1 MKYQSLNVLN
11 RRNPLSE
18 DAVTQVAT
26 MLNNSGANRKQ
37 RRKLEKALTK
47 TQNIMEHAQRR
58 VDRSSF
64 KEYQNNLDVMMVRFY
79 SVLGIVLKSH
89 YNFEETE
96 DKEQISEMFETLN
109 CYLEEY
115 RDVSLEDLVRMCYET
130 TGIELQATH

>member
-1 MKYQSLNVLN
+1 MKYQSLKVLN
-11 RRNPLSE
+11 QRNPLSE
-18 DAVTQVAT
+18 DAVTQVAA

>member
-11 RRNPLSE
+11 KSNLLTE
-18 DAVTQVAT
+18 DAVTQVAA

-47 TQNIMEHAQRR
+47 TQSIVEHAQRR

-64 KEYQNNLDVMMVRFY
+64 KEYQNNLDVMMLRFF
-79 SVLGIVLKSH
+79 SVLGIVLKTK

-96 DKEQISEMFETLN
+96 DNEQITEMFETLN
-109 CYLEEY
+109 SCLEEY
-115 RDVSLEDLVRMCYET
+115 RNLSAEEVAKICYDS